1 VLLHDDL
8 LATGGTMKAA
18 CNLVKK
24 FKPKKIYCNF
34 IIELNSEFPNS
45 RALFD
50 KDIEISSLLQF

>member
-1 VLLHDDL
+1 
-8 LATGGTMKAA
+8 MRAA

-34 IIELNSEFPNS
+34 IIELKTEFPNS
-45 RALFD
+45 RNTFD